1 MRMGLTTDALQSGRD
16 VRWLRID
23 TLSRLRWLAL
33 SGQLAAV
40 LATFYVLQFP
50 LPLALCLCVIGVSAL
65 LNLAVRWRASKTLR
79 LADGPATALLA
90 FDVLQLATLLYLTGG
105 LENPFAMLF
114 LAPAAI
120 AAVSLPPR
128 RIVLIVV
135 LVLLA
140 ASFLSLQHLP
150 LPWYAGQSVSLPL
163 IYRFGFWI
171 SLLVACAFICAYAFT
186 VANEARSLSEAL
198 TAAELVLARENH
210 LSQIDGL
217 AAAAAHELGTPLA
230 TIALVVREL
239 RNSALD
245 AEFSE
250 DLALLT
256 QEAQRCRDIL
266 RRLSSLASDP
276 PTLFARTNVSVL
288 LEEVIATHRQAK
300 VRITVEAGGQSDEP
314 LAAHR
319 PAITYGVGNFIENAV
334 DFAKT
339 EVAIKATWT
348 KERVEIHISDDGPG
362 FSSEVLGRIGEPY
375 VTNRIDGIKNADNAG
390 LGLGVFIAKTLLER
404 TGADIKFTNR
414 EKGGANVHLKWSRRR
429 FEDRSE

>member
-1 MRMGLTTDALQSGRD
+1 MGSPPHALKFGQD
-16 VRWLRID
+16 PRWLRID

-40 LATFYVLQFP
+40 LATVYILQFP
-50 LPLALCLCVIGVSAL
+50 LPLALCLAVIGVSSF
-65 LNLAVRWRASKTLR
+65 LNLAVRWRASKSLR
-79 LADGPATALLA
+79 LADRQATALLA
-90 FDVLQLATLLYLTGG
+90 FDVIQLAALLYLTGG
-105 LENPFAMLF
+105 LENPFAILF

-128 RIVLIVV
+128 RIVFIVL

-150 LPWYAGQSVSLPL
+150 LPWYAGHSISLPL

-171 SLLVACAFICAYAFT
+171 SLLVACVFICGYAYT

-210 LSQIDGL
+210 LSQLDGL

-239 RNSALD
+239 RNTAAD
-245 AEFSE
+245 AEFGE
-250 DLALLT
+250 DLDLLT

-266 RRLSSLASDP
+266 SRLSSLASDT
-276 PTLFARTNVSVL
+276 PTLFARTSLPVL
-288 LEEVIATHRQAK
+288 LEEIIAPHRRPDIQIA
-300 VRITVEAGGQSDEP
+300 VEASGQGGEP
-314 LAAHR
+314 QAAHR
-319 PAITYGVGNFIENAV
+319 PAIIYGVGNFIENAV

-339 EVAIKATWT
+339 EVIIQAVWT
-348 KERVEIHISDDGPG
+348 KDKVEIDISDDGPG
-362 FSSEVLGRIGEPY
+362 FSSEVIGKIGEPY
-375 VTNRIDGIKNADNAG
+375 VTNRADRRIKSVENSG

-404 TGADIKFTNR
+404 TGAEIRFANR
-414 EKGGANVHLKWSRRR
+414 EKGGANIKLKWSRRR
-429 FEDRSE
+429 FEARSD